1 MTFDRHRIAAAIA
14 RGGIVLR
21 PWQRQALIAATA
33 NGALSW
39 GLIVAIMGAGKSIVL
54 ALLACAWTGRVVVST
69 SSVALVEQIRPL
81 IARLSGE
88 PVGAYY
94 TGAKDVQ
101 RITVVCTPSMPA
113 LGVALGPCNDLLW
126 IADEAHKA
134 EVVSADRFL
143 ESARPVHAI
152 GMTATPYRADTGLR
166 RWQWEVIRYGI
177 DDAIQSG
184 ALVPFRVD
192 FPTGQGKHGVDD
204 LVIDWMRAR
213 KGAPGVV
220 SAADIEDADNF
231 ALRCCDEGLR
241 VAAVHSRMRT
251 RDVNTVLARLREGAL
266 DAVVHCHMLSEG
278 VDLPWLR
285 WLALRQGRGSRVEY
299 AQEIGRVLR
308 AAPDKDH
315 ALVFDPWHVTL
326 THNIQSPIDVETALT
341 EREQPKAADPVLP
354 SVDPVTGEEFE
365 WDELPPAEQKRVT
378 LASPA
383 VAYIGRC
390 VIALR
395 TGGVVGGSSQKGR
408 WRHDP
413 ATPKQI
419 EVLTKMVKSVAWARS
434 EAHRLPGRSGMD
446 DTDRLIALCRAYD
459 RAFKAYSDSGYPPRK
474 GVCSDLIT
482 CMFTLVSGRSDVAL
496 PADTPTDPRLRER
509 AVRSAAFGALARY
522 GVDPTDLLNPS

>member
-1 MTFDRHRIAAAIA
+1 
-14 RGGIVLR
+14 
-21 PWQRQALIAATA
+21 
-33 NGALSW
+33 
-39 GLIVAIMGAGKSIVL
+39 
-54 ALLACAWTGRVVVST
+54 
-69 SSVALVEQIRPL
+69 
-81 IARLSGE
+81 
-88 PVGAYY
+88 
-94 TGAKDVQ
+94 
-101 RITVVCTPSMPA
+101 
-113 LGVALGPCNDLLW
+113 
-126 IADEAHKA
+126 
-134 EVVSADRFL
+134 
-143 ESARPVHAI
+143 
-152 GMTATPYRADTGLR
+152 
-166 RWQWEVIRYGI
+166 
-177 DDAIQSG
+177 
-184 ALVPFRVD
+184 
-192 FPTGQGKHGVDD
+192 
-204 LVIDWMRAR
+204 
-213 KGAPGVV
+213 
-220 SAADIEDADNF
+220 
-231 ALRCCDEGLR
+231 
-241 VAAVHSRMRT
+241 
-251 RDVNTVLARLREGAL
+251 
-266 DAVVHCHMLSEG
+266 
-278 VDLPWLR
+278 
-285 WLALRQGRGSRVEY
+285 LALRQGRGSRVEY

-341 EREQPKAADPVLP
+341 EREQPKAAEPVLP

-365 WDELPPAEQKRVT
+365 WDDLPPAEQKRVT

-459 RAFKAYSDSGYPPRK
+459 RAFKAYADSGYPPRK